1 MLRPMLSALSV
12 WCLHAVTVC
21 KFGLGSRG
29 EAMQDEFI
37 LNGSLQDLE
46 NFFYVRYGSR
56 KIKPTCLRTSKMTF
70 RRANITVGTFC
81 PRNMT
86 RETGGK
92 VLNLVGHQNSQYSA
106 LSANHVLAIRL
117 YSTSSYK
124 RFNQPLRNN
133 EKPHS
138 FRMSVYELDEG
149 MRNLRAVVAKKN
161 ALEFSSEHL
170 LYRCV
175 CVCVYARCVCVC
187 VRAHVFI
194 YAKFLFFI
202 LFAAYVRRG
211 VKARSIDEAKLRKF
225 EGLNGRP

>member
-1 MLRPMLSALSV
+1 MLRPILSALSV

-46 NFFYVRYGSR
+46 NFFC
-56 KIKPTCLRTSKMTF
+56 PLRIAQNQADMPAHFKDDLQQ
-70 RRANITVGTFC
+70 
-81 PRNMT
+81 
-86 RETGGK
+86 GK
-92 VLNLVGHQNSQYSA
+92 YHSGDILPEEYDEGNRGKRHKDLVGHENSQYSA
-106 LSANHVLAIRL
+106 LTANHVLAIRL

-175 CVCVYARCVCVC
+175 CVCVCVYARCLSLS
-187 VRAHVFI
+187 
-194 YAKFLFFI
+194 FLS
-202 LFAAYVRRG
+202 LSLSLSLSLA
-211 VKARSIDEAKLRKF
+211 
-225 EGLNGRP
+225 